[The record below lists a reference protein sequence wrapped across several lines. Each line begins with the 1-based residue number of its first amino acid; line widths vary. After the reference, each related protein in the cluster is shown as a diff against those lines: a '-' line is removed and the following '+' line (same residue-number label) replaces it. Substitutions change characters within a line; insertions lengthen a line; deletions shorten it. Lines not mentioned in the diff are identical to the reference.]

1 MTGKQTIKIQIRIPK
16 IRRIHPPLLKHKPL
30 PHLLILK
37 MAPSLAHVYRHAIP
51 ITRLRPRPVRAL
63 RHHGVMQCRH
73 VVLTGDLLTN
83 PELVQG
89 GQGGAEEVGLV
100 GVGVAVEGGI
110 DRPFDESQ
118 GGVEARGQAVADGAV
133 EVVAEDE
140 GVAVDGVFEDDG
152 EADRVLVVDV
162 LRVAEVGVCLGGV
175 VGVAWLV
182 SL

>member
-1 MTGKQTIKIQIRIPK
+1 
-16 IRRIHPPLLKHKPL
+16 L
-30 PHLLILK
+30 
-37 MAPSLAHVYRHAIP
+37 
-51 ITRLRPRPVRAL
+51 
-63 RHHGVMQCRH
+63 
-73 VVLTGDLLTN
+73 
-83 PELVQG
+83 
-89 GQGGAEEVGLV
+89 
-100 GVGVAVEGGI
+100 
-110 DRPFDESQ
+110 Q

-162 LRVAEVGVCLGGV
+162 LRVAEVGVCLWGV